1 MTEKQKWYVVWVG
14 RNPGIYSTWAE
25 CEKQVKGF
33 FGAKFKSYPS
43 RKIAAL
49 ALNKPPLWEPDP
61 DSVKKTNRF
70 VPQGAYLCVDAA
82 CSGSPGP
89 VEWRVVILPENETVL
104 RKGPFL
110 NGSNN
115 IGEFLALVDA
125 IRYRAEKHLQMP
137 IYTDSVTALA
147 WLRAKKC
154 KTTLPIRETNIK
166 LFELIQQAESMLR
179 TLESPH
185 EVLKWDTEQWGEI
198 PADYGR
204 K

>member
-1 MTEKQKWYVVWVG
+1 MPEKPKWYVVWVG
-14 RNPGIYSTWAE
+14 RNPGIYSTWAD

-33 FGAKFKSYPS
+33 FGARFKSYPS
-43 RKIAAL
+43 QKIAAL
-49 ALNKPPLWEPDP
+49 AFSKPPLWEPDP
-61 DSVKKTNRF
+61 VSIRKTNRS
-70 VPQGAYLCVDAA
+70 VPQRNYLCVDAA

-89 VEWRVVILPENETVL
+89 LEWRVVELPANRTVL
-104 RKGPFL
+104 RKGPFT

-125 IRYRAEKHLQMP
+125 IRYRDEKHLQMP

-154 KTTLPIRETNIK
+154 KTTLPVRETNPR
-166 LFELIQQAESMLR
+166 LFELIQQAEAILR
-179 TLESPH
+179 GIEPTREIY
-185 EVLKWDTEQWGEI
+185 KWDTEKWGEI